1 MQVKAQCNHEVVTT
15 KAGRAP
21 DPLIPADPLGPALET
36 HKKELFMGAPP
47 VAIWDLCLFH
57 LLWAIQGS
65 QRAVIKL
72 GRSRTALILTKFP
85 RVRKMNC
92 N

>member
-36 HKKELFMGAPP
+36 HKKELFMGAN
-47 VAIWDLCLFH
+47 
-57 LLWAIQGS
+57 LWRFGTFACSICF
-65 QRAVIKL
+65 
-72 GRSRTALILTKFP
+72 GRYKDHNAQLSS
-85 RVRKMNC
+85 
-92 N
+92 